1 METKKYLDLAKAIQ
15 NNVEQIFTEYKSFK
29 PTLDDMIFYNPSL
42 YEEAIK
48 FTHLVYAFDP
58 NLPLNKEMVDL
69 PKTCKGGILP
79 ALDHE
84 GKVFKDFLFL
94 IGFFVEYLETFHS

>member
-48 FTHLVYAFDP
+48 FTHLVYAFDQ

-69 PKTCKGGILP
+69 PKHVKMAYYQLLIMK
-79 ALDHE
+79 E
-84 GKVFKDFLFL
+84 KFLK
-94 IGFFVEYLETFHS
+94 IFFF